1 MNVVTFFISHR
12 IFCCFVYHG
21 LWSQGHRSREIFK
34 SAFIS
39 RFHWNHPSLI
49 LVSLDSLDGFSETSK
64 FFAVFL
70 KPCGGFRA
78 RIWPEMAKSKVS
90 ENCHQLHV
98 QFQKTFTSLCSFEK
112 NYQFHVQFQKKN
124 VNFVCSM
131 GETIRHFAKK
141 KKTRLQVVILIACKK
156 KQNRVA
162 KFWNSVRFF
171 SYSFFWT
178 FLFFPRTIFQI
189 CNLESTFYVFF
200 FSFIFSNFTL
210 LQRVLSNSN
219 ETENGFTETIWNF
232 LKLFATVI
240 FSLKLAAKKK

>member
-1 MNVVTFFISHR
+1 MVSVKQANFLQFFWNLVV
-12 IFCCFVYHG
+12 
-21 LWSQGHRSREIFK
+21 
-34 SAFIS
+34 
-39 RFHWNHPSLI
+39 
-49 LVSLDSLDGFSETSK
+49 
-64 FFAVFL
+64 
-70 KPCGGFRA
+70 
-78 RIWPEMAKSKVS
+78 VS
-90 ENCHQLHV
+90 ELEFGRKWLKAR
-98 QFQKTFTSLCSFEK
+98 FQKTVTNFMYSFKKLSPVYAVSKK

-240 FSLKLAAKKK
+240 FSLKLAAKKSSYWQKIS

>member
-1 MNVVTFFISHR
+1 MVSVKQANFLQFF
-12 IFCCFVYHG
+12 
-21 LWSQGHRSREIFK
+21 
-34 SAFIS
+34 
-39 RFHWNHPSLI
+39 WN
-49 LVSLDSLDGFSETSK
+49 LV
-64 FFAVFL
+64 VFL
-70 KPCGGFRA
+70 ELEFGRKWLKA
-78 RIWPEMAKSKVS
+78 R
-90 ENCHQLHV
+90 
-98 QFQKTFTSLCSFEK
+98 FQKTVTNFMYSFKKLSPVYAVSKKITSFMSSF
-112 NYQFHVQFQKKN
+112 KKKMSTLS
-124 VNFVCSM
+124 VVWVKPFV
-131 GETIRHFAKK
+131 ILQKK

>member
-1 MNVVTFFISHR
+1 MTFCHNYFY
-12 IFCCFVYHG
+12 FV
-21 LWSQGHRSREIFK
+21 SQ
-34 SAFIS
+34 
-39 RFHWNHPSLI
+39 FHVKYAL
-49 LVSLDSLDGFSETSK
+49 
-64 FFAVFL
+64 
-70 KPCGGFRA
+70 
-78 RIWPEMAKSKVS
+78 
-90 ENCHQLHV
+90 
-98 QFQKTFTSLCSFEK
+98 QFQKLSPVSCSFK
-112 NYQFHVQFQKKN
+112 KIVNSFMSSFKKN
-124 VNFVCSM
+124 
-131 GETIRHFAKK
+131 GHFCPQWWWNHSSFCKK

-240 FSLKLAAKKK
+240 VHWNCPQKKKSLLA